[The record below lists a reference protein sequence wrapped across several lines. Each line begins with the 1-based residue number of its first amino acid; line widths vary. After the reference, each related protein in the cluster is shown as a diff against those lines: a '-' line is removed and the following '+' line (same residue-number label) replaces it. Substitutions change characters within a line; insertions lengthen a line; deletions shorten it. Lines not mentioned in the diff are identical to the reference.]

1 MHEKKFQ
8 LELEKRENIINKIR
22 EERNKIFVQYQ
33 ELNTDFVTLF
43 KLTEQIISKEFS
55 EEINEK
61 INILKKKYK
70 ASF

>member
-61 INILKKKYK
+61 INTLKKKYK

>member
-43 KLTEQIISKEFS
+43 NLTEQIISKEFS

-61 INILKKKYK
+61 INTLKKKYK